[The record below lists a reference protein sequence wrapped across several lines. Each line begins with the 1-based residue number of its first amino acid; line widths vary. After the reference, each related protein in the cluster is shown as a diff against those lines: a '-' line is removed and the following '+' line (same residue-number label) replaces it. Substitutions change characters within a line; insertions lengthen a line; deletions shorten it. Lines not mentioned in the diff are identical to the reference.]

1 MVDGES
7 TMSVK
12 MIAGRTGSG
21 KSTYVFDKVSKAAT
35 ENPEQ
40 SYFVIVP
47 DQFTMQTQADLVRRS
62 ERGGIMNIEVLSFSR
77 LAHRVFEE
85 TGGSGRPVLDDTGK
99 NLILRRCAVEVSAD
113 IPYLAGKIDKPG
125 YIHEIKSAI
134 SEFMQYGI
142 GDRELSLLIDY
153 ASSGN
158 KLTLAKKLGDL
169 SVIYGRFREYIKDR
183 YFTAEESMDIL
194 ARDVYRSRLLKDS
207 IVIFDGF
214 TGFTPVQNKVLG
226 AIMDVAK
233 DVIFTL
239 TADPDILM
247 TDSVNESDL
256 FAFTKKSY
264 GSVVKIASDHGLETE
279 LIAMRTGHRYFD
291 NPELSFLEEHFYRY
305 DGAKYDNTCNSIT
318 LNYMPDIRT
327 DVRGLVLTIKGLT
340 SGEGVYYRDIA
351 VITGNLDAYAS
362 QIEDVFAEYDI
373 PFYMDRNRAIEQ
385 NPFIEYIRAALG
397 IIVWDY
403 DYESVFRLL
412 KTGFTDIED
421 GSIDR
426 LDDYVT
432 ETGIKGRRAYSVPF
446 VKKTGSMRSSGD
458 LTELDGLNRTRQ
470 ELNELMSPFAQAGI
484 ERTSKRTASEY
495 VRALYGFILKSECN
509 LKLKRYEEMFTEC
522 GEYASAREYA
532 QVYRYVCELLEQIDA
547 LTGSETM
554 DPAEFALLLEAGLN
568 EIKVGTIP
576 QSVDRVI
583 IGDMERTRL
592 KPVRF
597 LFFLGLNDGWVPR
610 NTGKGGIISDG
621 DREFLSGQDIEL
633 SPSPR
638 SQAYI
643 DRFYLYTVLCKPS
656 EMLYLSY
663 VSLDNALNAVK
674 PSYMVSHIRSL
685 FPQLTEQT
693 APKAEIGRIGT
704 PHEVR
709 SLYAG
714 YIREY
719 AAGNLDMD
727 GEVMLKRLHGALV
740 NDDVTFAD
748 RMLAN
753 AFSRY
758 EHKKLDERIAALL
771 YGTKIIAS
779 VSRIETY
786 AACAYSYFLRYGLE
800 LKEREKYGVEAA
812 DMGTIYHGV
821 LEVFTDL
828 LKEKGL
834 NWFTFDDVSAEE
846 LVNEAVERE
855 SIKYTDAILFE
866 SEQGKYTILR
876 MKAVMLRTVKTL
888 AHQLRAG
895 SFAPY
900 KYEYSFKREMKGVNS
915 DVTLK
920 GKIDRLDVARTDD
933 AMYIK
938 IVDYKSGNKDF
949 SLLNLYNGVQLQ
961 MVIYMNRAVEDMK
974 AENPGKEVIPA
985 ALLYYHI
992 DDPIVEAGGTV
1003 SDEKIS
1009 SEILKNLRGK
1019 GIIDDDTDV
1028 VHLLDNSDT
1037 QDSEVIRVSRKSNG
1051 DYTSSSQVMSR
1062 QDMSLI
1068 SEYADHKLLELAGRI
1083 KTGDIDI
1090 DPKLI
1095 GTSGPTGSD
1104 SCRYCDYCG
1113 VCGFDEHMPGY
1124 DKTRISK
1131 EDEGVILT
1139 KMKEEL
1145 EGKDR

>member
-1 MVDGES
+1 
-7 TMSVK
+7 MSVK
-12 MIAGRTGSG
+12 IIAGRTGSG
-21 KSTYVFDKVSKAAT
+21 KSTYIFDKVSKAAT

-85 TGGSGRPVLDDTGK
+85 TGGSGKPVLDDTGK
-99 NLILRRCAVEVSAD
+99 NLILRRCAVEVSDD
-113 IPYLAGKIDKPG
+113 IPYLAGKINMPG

-134 SEFMQYGI
+134 SEFMQYGV

-153 ASSGN
+153 ASTGN
-158 KLTLAKKLGDL
+158 KQTLVRKLSDL
-169 SVIYGRFREYIKDR
+169 SVIYGRFRDYIKDR
-183 YFTAEESMDIL
+183 YITTEESMDIL
-194 ARDVYRSRLLKDS
+194 ARDVYRCHLLKDS
-207 IVIFDGF
+207 VVIFDGF

-239 TADPDILM
+239 IADPNILA

-256 FAFTKKSY
+256 FAFTNKAY
-264 GSVVKIASDHGLETE
+264 RSVVKIASNHGLEAKIIPLFNT
-279 LIAMRTGHRYFD
+279 HRYSN

-305 DGAKYDNTCNSIT
+305 DGAKYSNACNNIT
-318 LNYMPDIRT
+318 LHRMPDIRT
-327 DVRGLVLTIKGLT
+327 DVRCLASAIKELT
-340 SGEGVYYRDIA
+340 SKKDMYYRDIA

-362 QIEDVFAEYDI
+362 QIEEIFAEYDI
-373 PFYMDRNRAIEQ
+373 PFYLDRNRGIEQ

-397 IIVWDY
+397 IIVWNY

-412 KTGFTDIED
+412 KTGFTDIEAEL
-421 GSIDR
+421 IDR
-426 LDDYVT
+426 LDDYIT
-432 ETGIKGRRAYSVPF
+432 ETGLKGRRAYSVPF
-446 VKKTGSMRSSGD
+446 TKKTRVMRRTGD
-458 LTELDGLNRTRQ
+458 LSELDELNQTRQ
-470 ELNELMSPFAQAGI
+470 ELNDLMSPFAEAGI
-484 ERTSKRTASEY
+484 ERDSARTASEY
-495 VRALYGFILKSECN
+495 VRALYGFIVKSECCDR
-509 LKLKRYEEMFTEC
+509 LRRYEEMFTNNS
-522 GEYASAREYA
+522 EYASAREYA

-547 LTGSETM
+547 LTGPETM
-554 DPAEFALLLEAGLN
+554 DPAEFTLLLEAGLS

-592 KPVRF
+592 KSIGF
-597 LFFLGLNDGWVPR
+597 LFFLGLNDGWVPK

-633 SPSPR
+633 SPCPR
-638 SQAYI
+638 TQAYI

-663 VSLDNALNAVK
+663 VSVDSALNAVK
-674 PSYMVSHIRSL
+674 PSNMVMHLKSL
-685 FPQLTEQT
+685 FPKLIEQT
-693 APKAEIGRIGT
+693 APDIETGHLGT
-704 PHEVR
+704 LKEVR

-714 YIREY
+714 YAREY
-719 AAGNLDMD
+719 AAGNLDTD
-727 GEVMLKRLHGALV
+727 GKTMLRRLHIALSEE
-740 NDDVTFAD
+740 DVAFAD

-758 EHKKLDERIAALL
+758 EHKRLDERISALL
-771 YGTKIIAS
+771 FGTQIIAS

-800 LKEREKYGVEAA
+800 LKDRERYGIEAT

-821 LEVFTDL
+821 LEIFSEL
-828 LKEKGL
+828 LKERGL
-834 NWFTFDDVSAEE
+834 NWFTFDDAAAEE

-855 SIKYTDAILFE
+855 SVKYTDAVLFE
-866 SEQGKYTILR
+866 SEQGKYTIAR
-876 MKAVMLRTVKTL
+876 MKAVMLRTVSTI
-888 AHQLRAG
+888 AYQLKAG

-900 KYEYSFKREMKGVNS
+900 KYEYSIKKDMKGK
-915 DVTLK
+915 DADIRLT
-920 GKIDRLDVARTDD
+920 GKIDRLDVAETDD

-961 MVIYMNRAVEDMK
+961 MVIYMNRAVEEIK
-974 AENPGKEVIPA
+974 AANPGKEVIPA

-992 DDPIVEAGGTV
+992 DDPIIEAGGTV
-1003 SDEKIS
+1003 SDEEINRKI
-1009 SEILKNLRGK
+1009 LNNLRGK
-1019 GIIDDDTDV
+1019 GIIDDDAGI
-1028 VHLLDNSDT
+1028 VHLLDNSDAK
-1037 QDSEVIRVSRKSNG
+1037 DSEVIRVSRKSNG
-1051 DYTSSSQVMSR
+1051 DYKSSSQVMNR
-1062 QDMSLI
+1062 QDMTII
-1068 SEYADHKLLELAGRI
+1068 SEYADHKLLDLAGRI
-1083 KTGDIDI
+1083 KTGVIDT
-1090 DPKLI
+1090 DPKVI
-1095 GTSGPTGSD
+1095 GTSGSTGSD
-1104 SCRYCDYCG
+1104 SCRYCDFCG

-1124 DKTRISK
+1124 DKIRAPK
-1131 EDEGVILT
+1131 EDDEALIAA
-1139 KMKEEL
+1139 MREEL